1 MITAF
6 TFLDFFLVL
15 LVTTHHVCS
24 TEKYKMQIIQISTN
38 CKYKNC
44 AKDNYIFLLKRS
56 KRVTLPLK
64 SVCNQNQL
72 SFSLASNCETRLTK
86 KFTKRNLVVANNSFC
101 WKIPTWVKCTQFE
114 LFINRWSRKKLVLLV
129 DLGEIRNTTL
139 KMYKCFA
146 FKKKCHAFKKLVDWE
161 IF

>member
-1 MITAF
+1 MIAVF

-24 TEKYKMQIIQISTN
+24 TEKYKMQIIKISTY
-38 CKYKNC
+38 CKYKNY

-86 KFTKRNLVVANNSFC
+86 KITKRNLVVADNSFC
-101 WKIPTWVKCTQFE
+101 WKISTWVKCTQFE
-114 LFINRWSRKKLVLLV
+114 LFIKRWSREKVSFISGPWGNKKHDLKNVQVL
-129 DLGEIRNTTL
+129 
-139 KMYKCFA
+139 CF
-146 FKKKCHAFKKLVDWE
+146 
-161 IF
+161 